1 MKTTAFRLCLT
12 ALVLLTAF
20 LVSCGGS
27 KKSVPAGPVPAAN
40 TTLQAETGNNT
51 STAGSF
57 AAQSN
62 GNARASNVSKLPI
75 ASLLYSGATTKIYV
89 TWLGWFG
96 QPNHM
101 DVGYVSDST
110 TQVHAQVQDMISR
123 GIAGAIADWHGLG
136 NASSEAATQLLKK
149 EAEANSGQFQFA
161 IMEDKGSLG
170 AAAID
175 NGCDVTDQL
184 ISDLTYI
191 ASQYESSP
199 AYIRVNDRPLVYF
212 FDVDAYYIDWPRL
225 LSSVPGNPFVLLRG
239 TNGFTRSTADGGY
252 SWVSIQQSSPFDPE
266 LNLQQTF
273 FQAAQQAPQ
282 RLAVGTAFK
291 GFNDTLAAWGT
302 NRVIDQNCGET
313 WLQSLSEIGKFYS
326 SGNQLP
332 ALQIATWND
341 YEEGTSIEDGIDNCV
356 FLTPSQSGN
365 TISWSVNGNED
376 TIDHYTVFVSTDGT
390 NLSPLIDVPSG
401 THAVDLS
408 KASLSAS
415 TTYFVFVKAVGQP
428 SIQNK
433 MSPAIAF
440 RVGDQPPSAALA
452 VSQSGGLT
460 YSASTSASSGNVAQ
474 SVIDFGDGTVV
485 NGGSASHT
493 YSRVGKYLIT
503 ATVSDAAGAS
513 SVAVQQISAKPSSS
527 GVTISSPGNNTS
539 ANWPTSLVASANS
552 QTAVSAM
559 QVLIDGSVAYAAH
572 GDTINTTLKVFT
584 GTHQI
589 TVQSLDASD
598 NATAS
603 ASLTV
608 DGEPGDISPTAHITV
623 TAMPNISPT
632 TVLGC
637 TATSSDPDGFVNGLL
652 LQYSD
657 GSKFSTPAAL
667 ETFAAPG
674 TYTATATVTDNFGA
688 TNTTTTTFSVG
699 GGSVMVMANP
709 VIENQQRRQDEIP
722 SGSMQLRQQ
731 AAPSLVLGRH

>member
-1 MKTTAFRLCLT
+1 MKTSAFPLCLT
-12 ALVLLTAF
+12 VLGSLWLSGF

-27 KKSVPAGPVPAAN
+27 QSSTPTGPIPSAN

-51 STAGSF
+51 STASSF
-57 AAQSN
+57 AGQSN
-62 GNARASNVSKLPI
+62 GNARAGNVSKLPI

-89 TWLGWFG
+89 TWLSWFG
-96 QPNHM
+96 QPNHL
-101 DVGYVSDST
+101 DVGYVSDSA
-110 TQVHAQVQDMISR
+110 TQIHAQVEDMISR
-123 GIAGAIADWHGLG
+123 GIAGAIADWHGVA
-136 NASSEAATQLLKK
+136 NTSSEAATQLLKK

-161 IMEDKGSLG
+161 IMEDKGALG
-170 AAAID
+170 SAAVD

-212 FDVDAYYIDWPRL
+212 FDVDAYYIDWPRV
-225 LSSVPGNPFVLLRG
+225 LSSVPGNPLVLLRG
-239 TNGFTRSTADGGY
+239 TSGFTRSTADGGY
-252 SWVSIQQSSPFDPE
+252 SWVSIQQNSPFDPE
-266 LNLQQTF
+266 LSLQESF

-282 RLAVGTAFK
+282 RLAIGTAFK
-291 GFNDTLAAWGT
+291 GFNDTLAPWGT

-313 WLQSLSEIGKFYS
+313 WLQSLSEIGNFYS

-356 FLTPSQSGN
+356 FLIPSQTGT
-365 TISWSVNGNED
+365 TISWSVNGNEN
-376 TIDHYTVFVSTDGT
+376 TLDHYTVFISTDGT
-390 NLSPLIDVPSG
+390 NLSPLMDVPSG
-401 THAVDLS
+401 THAVDLNP
-408 KASLSAS
+408 ANLSSS
-415 TTYFVFVKAVGQP
+415 TTYFVFVKAVGLP

-433 MSPAIAF
+433 MSPAIAY
-440 RVGDQPPSAALA
+440 RAGHHPPSVALD

-460 YSASTSASSGNVAQ
+460 YDASTSASSGNVAK

-493 YSRVGKYLIT
+493 YSNVGMYLIT

-527 GVTISSPGNNTS
+527 GVTISSPGNNATVH
-539 ANWPTSLVASANS
+539 WPTPVVASANS
-552 QTAVSAM
+552 ETAVSAM

-584 GTHQI
+584 GAHQI
-589 TVQSLDASD
+589 SVQSLDASG
-598 NATAS
+598 NTTAT

-608 DGEPGDISPTAHITV
+608 DGEPSDIPPTAHITV

-632 TVLGC
+632 TILGC

-657 GSKFSTPAAL
+657 GSEFSTPAAL
-667 ETFAAPG
+667 VTFAAAG
-674 TYTATATVTDNFGA
+674 TYIATATVTDNFGA
-688 TNTTTTTFSVG
+688 TSTTSTTFSVG
-699 GGSVMVMANP
+699 GGSLSNMP
-709 VIENQQRRQDEIP
+709 SLLTENQQRQHHEIP
-722 SGSMQLRQQ
+722 SEPMPPRQ
-731 AAPSLVLGRH
+731 

>member
-1 MKTTAFRLCLT
+1 MKTKFLPLCLT
-12 ALVLLTAF
+12 ALGSLWLTGF

-27 KKSVPAGPVPAAN
+27 HTPTPTGPIPSAN

-51 STAGSF
+51 STASSF
-57 AAQSN
+57 AGQSN
-62 GNARASNVSKLPI
+62 GNARAGNVSKLPV

-89 TWLGWFG
+89 HWLSWFG

-101 DVGYVSDST
+101 DVGYASDSA
-110 TQVHAQVQDMISR
+110 TQVHAQVEDMISR
-123 GIAGAIADWHGLG
+123 GIAGAIADWHGVA

-149 EAEANSGQFQFA
+149 EAEANSGQFHFA
-161 IMEDKGSLG
+161 IMEDKGALG
-170 AAAID
+170 SAAVD

-191 ASQYESSP
+191 ASQYETSP

-212 FDVDAYYIDWPRL
+212 FDVDAYYIDWPRV
-225 LSSVPGNPFVLLRG
+225 LSSVPGNPLVLLRG
-239 TNGFTRSTADGGY
+239 TNGFTKGTADGGY
-252 SWVSIQQSSPFDPE
+252 SWVSIQQNNPFDPE
-266 LNLQQTF
+266 LSLQESF
-273 FQAAQQAPQ
+273 FLAAQQAPQ
-282 RLAVGTAFK
+282 RLAIGTAFK

-313 WLQSLSEIGKFYS
+313 WLQSLSQIGNFYS
-326 SGNQLP
+326 SGNQLT

-356 FLTPSQSGN
+356 FLIPSQSGS
-365 TISWSVNGNED
+365 TISWSVNGNEN
-376 TIDHYTVFVSTDGT
+376 TIDHYTVFISTDGT
-390 NLSPLIDVPSG
+390 NLSPLVDVPSG
-401 THAVDLS
+401 THAVDLNS
-408 KASLSAS
+408 ANLSVS
-415 TTYFVFVKAVGQP
+415 TTYFVFVKAVGLP

-433 MSPAIAF
+433 MSPAIAY
-440 RVGDQPPSAALA
+440 RAGDHPPSVALD
-452 VSQSGGLT
+452 VSQSGRLT
-460 YSASTSASSGNVAQ
+460 YTVSTSASSGNVAK

-493 YSRVGKYLIT
+493 YSNVGTYLIT

-527 GVTISSPGNNTS
+527 GVTISSPGNNATV
-539 ANWPTSLVASANS
+539 NWPTPVVASANS
-552 QTAVSAM
+552 GTAVSAM

-584 GTHQI
+584 GAHQI
-589 TVQSLDASD
+589 SVQSLDASG
-598 NATAS
+598 NITAT

-608 DGEPGDISPTAHITV
+608 DGEPSDIPPTAHITV

-637 TATSSDPDGFVNGLL
+637 TATSSDPDGFVNHLL

-667 ETFAAPG
+667 VTFGAPG
-674 TYTATATVTDNFGA
+674 TYTATATATDNFGA
-688 TNTTTTTFSVG
+688 TSTTSTTFSVG
-699 GGSVMVMANP
+699 GGSLSNTTSP
-709 VIENQQRRQDEIP
+709 STENQQPQHDEIP
-722 SGSMQLRQQ
+722 SEPKPPRQ
-731 AAPSLVLGRH
+731 

>member
-1 MKTTAFRLCLT
+1 MKTSAFPLCLT
-12 ALVLLTAF
+12 ALGSLCLSGF

-27 KKSVPAGPVPAAN
+27 QSSTPTGPIPSAN

-51 STAGSF
+51 STASSF
-57 AAQSN
+57 AGQSN
-62 GNARASNVSKLPI
+62 GNARAGNVSKLPI
-75 ASLLYSGATTKIYV
+75 ASLLYGGATTKIYV
-89 TWLGWFG
+89 TWLSWFG
-96 QPNHM
+96 QPNHIN
-101 DVGYVSDST
+101 VGYVSDSAS
-110 TQVHAQVQDMISR
+110 QVHAQVEDMISR
-123 GIAGAIADWHGLG
+123 GIAGAISDWHGLA

-161 IMEDKGSLG
+161 IMEDKGALG
-170 AAAID
+170 SAAVD

-212 FDVDAYYIDWPRL
+212 FDVDAYYIDWPRV
-225 LSSVPGNPFVLLRG
+225 LSSVPGNPLVLLRG
-239 TNGFTRSTADGGY
+239 TGGFTKSTADGGY
-252 SWVSIQQSSPFDPE
+252 SWVSIQKNSPFDPE
-266 LNLQQTF
+266 LSLQESF

-282 RLAVGTAFK
+282 RLAIGTAFK

-313 WLQSLSEIGKFYS
+313 WLQSLSQIGNFYS

-356 FLTPSQSGN
+356 FLTPSQSGS
-365 TISWSVNGNED
+365 TINWSVNGNEN
-376 TIDHYTVFVSTDGT
+376 TIDHYTVFISTDGK

-408 KASLSAS
+408 KVSLSAS
-415 TTYFVFVKAVGQP
+415 TTYFVFVKAVGLP
-428 SIQNK
+428 SFQNK
-433 MSPAIAF
+433 VSPAIAY
-440 RVGDQPPSAALA
+440 RAGDQPPSVALD

-460 YSASTSASSGNVAQ
+460 YSASTSASSGNVAK

-493 YSRVGKYLIT
+493 FSNVGTYLIT
-503 ATVSDAAGAS
+503 ATVSDSAGAS

-527 GVTISSPGNNTS
+527 GVTISSPGND
-539 ANWPTSLVASANS
+539 AIVNWPTPIVASANS
-552 QTAVSAM
+552 ETAVSAM

-584 GTHQI
+584 GAHQI
-589 TVQSLDASD
+589 SVQSLDASG
-598 NATAS
+598 NPTGT

-608 DGEPGDISPTAHITV
+608 DGEPSDIPPTAHITV

-632 TVLGC
+632 TILGC
-637 TATSSDPDGFVNGLL
+637 TATSSDPDGFVNGLR

-667 ETFAAPG
+667 ETFAGPG

-688 TNTTTTTFSVG
+688 TSTTSTTFSIG
-699 GGSVMVMANP
+699 GGSLSIVASP
-709 VIENQQRRQDEIP
+709 VAENQQRQQHEIP
-722 SGSMQLRQQ
+722 SEPVPPRQ
-731 AAPSLVLGRH
+731 